1 MLAPQ
6 VIYPHLGLTILSLAG
21 RLIHS
26 WKPCSILSSVGAG
39 ISLWMMPRPAVIH
52 WTPPGP
58 MTPCLHVGNYDARAR
73 HWWRRLNKQGLRR
86 FRRSV
91 SSAALQSMSKTLSMR
106 LGMRM

>member
-1 MLAPQ
+1 MPLYAEDTFSLITFSLIRGPVGGTFAGDAKQ
-6 VIYPHLGLTILSLAG
+6 ILHLGLTILSLDG

-58 MTPCLHVGNYDARAR
+58 ITPCRGNFNLHA
-73 HWWRRLNKQGLRR
+73 
-86 FRRSV
+86 
-91 SSAALQSMSKTLSMR
+91 SS
-106 LGMRM
+106 